1 MRYKSLV
8 LKGLVFSLF
17 LTSIPMYSFASN
29 INLQRNK
36 YIEEVNNIE
45 TKEGLQKSSQKAV
58 QTNEVDTWITGL
70 SSMPTS
76 RAYLTSAVVNG
87 KIYCIGGSK
96 FSGSALDKVE
106 VYDPEKD
113 SWETKASMPTPRY
126 GLTSA
131 VIDGKIYCIG
141 GGINGYPYTL
151 NTVEVY
157 DPETDSWETKT
168 SMPTVRGYLT
178 SSAVNG
184 KIYCIGG
191 LIDSTNL
198 SKVEAYTVSIV
209 PTEEEIAEE
218 AVSKANNQRTLLM

>member
-1 MRYKSLV
+1 ML
-8 LKGLVFSLF
+8 
-17 LTSIPMYSFASN
+17 
-29 INLQRNK
+29 
-36 YIEEVNNIE
+36 
-45 TKEGLQKSSQKAV
+45 
-58 QTNEVDTWITGL
+58 
-70 SSMPTS
+70 TS

-96 FSGSALDKVE
+96 FSGSALDK
-106 VYDPEKD
+106 
-113 SWETKASMPTPRY
+113 
-126 GLTSA
+126 
-131 VIDGKIYCIG
+131 
-141 GGINGYPYTL
+141 
-151 NTVEVY
+151 VEVY

-218 AVSKANNQRTLLM
+218 AVSKAEQSKDPADVEDARDLVNQLPESSKKMS

>member
-1 MRYKSLV
+1 MIMRYKSLV

-106 VYDPEKD
+106 VYDPE
-113 SWETKASMPTPRY
+113 
-126 GLTSA
+126 
-131 VIDGKIYCIG
+131 
-141 GGINGYPYTL
+141 
-151 NTVEVY
+151 
-157 DPETDSWETKT
+157 TDSWETKT